1 MKTSNIRRI
10 IAGICIS
17 AIALSATTG
26 CGAAK
31 TEDGFTY
38 DTYKVEK
45 TDLENYIS
53 VSGAVEGSNIVK
65 VTSDLAAKVAEL
77 NVELGSSVKAG
88 DVLCVFDSTDLQ
100 SEYDALKSSMDK
112 NGERIESNH
121 QINQRNLTNA
131 KNEKQNALSQAQ
143 KAIDRAVSARDTA
156 YNKYNSLVA
165 SATDYY
171 NKYIESYNK
180 AYSEGGT
187 ENDIA
192 VYESYLKMYQ
202 ATEAEFKALAD
213 QLPSYDAAVQ
223 DARDAYTQTERT
235 ADASIQAAQDVVNA
249 EKFDNDDST
258 KTQLEK
264 LQEKIDK
271 CTVIAPKDGIITSID
286 VAEGSIPTKESIMT
300 IEDTS
305 QLRIKVEIKETDILN
320 IQKGQKA
327 VITTNATGDKEFTG
341 TVDRVLN
348 VMSDSINPYTG
359 EKNGGYSAEITIDDA
374 DTALLI
380 GMNAKVKI
388 IIEEKEDVFA
398 VPYDSIVENDDGTFS
413 VVIAEGTPGNYTA
426 KHVNVEKGMEANY
439 LTEITSSDIKEDTL
453 VLTDPSYVSDGDSL
467 RLSEGYYDATQT
479 EGASE

>member
-1 MKTSNIRRI
+1 MKKSNIRRI

-26 CGAAK
+26 CGSAK
-31 TEDGFTY
+31 NEGGFTY
-38 DTYKVEK
+38 DTYKIEK

-77 NVELGSSVKAG
+77 KVELGSNVKAG
-88 DVLCVFDSTDLQ
+88 DVLCVFDSSDLQ

-112 NGERIESNH
+112 NGEKIESAH

-143 KAIDRAVSARDTA
+143 KAIDRAVSARDSA

-165 SATDYY
+165 SANDYY
-171 NKYIESYNK
+171 SKYIESYNK

-192 VYESYLKMYQ
+192 VYESYLKMFQ
-202 ATEAEFKALAD
+202 SAEAEYKALAE
-213 QLPSYDAAVQ
+213 QLSTYDAAVQ

-249 EKFDNDDST
+249 EKFDSDDSA
-258 KTQLEK
+258 KTQLDK
-264 LQEKIDK
+264 LQEKINK
-271 CTVIAPKDGIITSID
+271 CTVVAPKDGVITAID
-286 VAEGSIPTKESIMT
+286 VAEGSFPAKESIMT

-320 IQKGQKA
+320 IKEGQKA

-348 VMSDSINPYTG
+348 IMSDSINPYTG
-359 EKNGGYSAEITIDDA
+359 EKNGGYSAEIAIDDS
-374 DTALLI
+374 DTSLLI

-388 IIEEKEDVFA
+388 IIEEKNDVFA
-398 VPYDSIVENDDGTFS
+398 VPYNSIVENKDGTFS
-413 VVIAEGTPGNYTA
+413 VVVAEGTPGNYTA

-439 LTEITSSDIKEDTL
+439 LTEITSSEIKEDTL
-453 VLTDPSYVSDGDSL
+453 ILTDPDYVSDGDSL
-467 RLSEGYYDATQT
+467 RLSDGYYDAVKT
-479 EGASE
+479 EGVSE